1 MGESCQNGGKE
12 GEVGCTKEG
21 QKWDEG
27 KKVEGNL
34 LLQKRKRKRK

>member
-12 GEVGCTKEG
+12 REVGRTKEG

-34 LLQKRKRKRK
+34 LLQERKRNGK